1 MVAILTGGY
10 LGHSVR
16 AGSFGTAEKILAA
29 GALAALIA
37 VVEHV
42 GVPSFLVLGGGGTSA
57 SAAGPSK
64 FLVRLVHGLADLAEH
79 PSRVGHQA
87 T

>member
-1 MVAILTGGY
+1 VVAILTGGY

-42 GVPSFLVLGGGGTSA
+42 GVPSFLVLGGA
-57 SAAGPSK
+57 
-64 FLVRLVHGLADLAEH
+64 VR
-79 PSRVGHQA
+79 
-87 T
+87 

>member
-1 MVAILTGGY
+1 MNIVSASWVAILTGGY

-42 GVPSFLVLGGGGTSA
+42 GVPSFLVLGGA
-57 SAAGPSK
+57 
-64 FLVRLVHGLADLAEH
+64 VR
-79 PSRVGHQA
+79 
-87 T
+87 